1 MAKLSYTDWENT
13 VDMAG
18 LEAAVNVHLPIQ
30 ANANA
35 ALQQMRGEVPE
46 SPSTV
51 TMQIMYAAYLTIP
64 EA

>member
-18 LEAAVNVHLPIQ
+18 LVAAVNTHLPVQ

-46 SPSTV
+46 VDTLV
-51 TMQIMYAAYLTIP
+51 TMQVLYAAYLTIP

>member
-18 LEAAVNVHLPIQ
+18 LVEAVNVLLPIQ

-46 SPSTV
+46 APSTV
-51 TMQIMYAAYLTIP
+51 TMQVMYDAYLTIP